1 MAKNDSSMQST
12 DKITSE
18 KLAPQPISVFTLPFR
33 LLIKVYQTII
43 SPMLGQNCRFHP
55 TCSCYAH
62 QALGQHGLVKGGW
75 LSVKR
80 IVKCNPM
87 HPGGFDYVPETTDK
101 EAKRHLHQA
110 AACKLLHATVTNI
123 LLH

>member
-12 DKITSE
+12 GKITPD
-18 KLAPQPISVFTLPFR
+18 PQASQPLSVLTLPFR
-33 LLIKVYQTII
+33 LLIKVYQVVI

-62 QALGQHGLVKGGW
+62 QALEKHGLVAGTW

-80 IVKCNPM
+80 IIKCNPM
-87 HPGGFDYVPETTDK
+87 HPGGFDYVPGTNDNDDANSERPETAETSSTATPK
-101 EAKRHLHQA
+101 N
-110 AACKLLHATVTNI
+110 KL
-123 LLH
+123 